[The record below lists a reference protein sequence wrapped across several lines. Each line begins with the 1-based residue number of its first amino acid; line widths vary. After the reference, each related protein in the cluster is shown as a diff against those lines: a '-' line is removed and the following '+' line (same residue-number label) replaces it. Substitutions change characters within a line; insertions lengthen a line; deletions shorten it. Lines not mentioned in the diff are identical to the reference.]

1 MVIVKPSYA
10 SLGLDKLQILQFAY
24 LLLGFCF
31 VLLCCLITR
40 CGLFSYSLAK
50 DLLSEFSFWILSV
63 IIDISN

>member
-1 MVIVKPSYA
+1 MVVVKPSYA

-50 DLLSEFSFWILSV
+50 GLLSEQNSQFGYYL
-63 IIDISN
+63 